1 MMSEM
6 SELLLQQ
13 FVNAEV
19 ICHPVGH
26 FVPTSG
32 PQRQGYTS
40 FLEERIHD
48 TENENRRNQ
57 RQFQVGSYNLE
68 RMEDSGS
75 DHSEDG
81 PNECFQ
87 LEDQSDIVSEG
98 GVRTKANKRGISKQT
113 RRKMM
118 QSKT

>member
-1 MMSEM
+1 MISEM

-13 FVNAEV
+13 FVHAEV
-19 ICHPVGH
+19 ICHPGGH

-40 FLEERIHD
+40 FLEERIRD
-48 TENENRRNQ
+48 IENENRRKQ
-57 RQFQVGSYNLE
+57 RQFQVGSYTLE
-68 RMEDSGS
+68 RMENSGS
-75 DHSEDG
+75 DHSEDD

-87 LEDQSDIVSEG
+87 LEDQSDIVCER
-98 GVRTKANKRGISKQT
+98 GVRTKANKGGISKQT